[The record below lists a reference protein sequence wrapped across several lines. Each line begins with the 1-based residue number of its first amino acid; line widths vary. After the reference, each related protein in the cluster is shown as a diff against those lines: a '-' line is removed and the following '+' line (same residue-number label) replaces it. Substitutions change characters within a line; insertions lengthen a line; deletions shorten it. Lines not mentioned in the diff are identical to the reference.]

1 MKIIKRSGQEVK
13 FDINKIV
20 EAIKKANLD
29 ANEKNQLSNE
39 VIFECAKR
47 VEKECKNKGRIL
59 TVEEVQD

>member
-29 ANEKNQLSNE
+29 ANEKNQLSDE

-47 VEKECKNKGRIL
+47 VEKECKNN
-59 TVEEVQD
+59 

>member
-29 ANEKNQLSNE
+29 TNEKNQLSDE
-39 VIFECAKR
+39 VILECAKR

-59 TVEEVQD
+59 TV